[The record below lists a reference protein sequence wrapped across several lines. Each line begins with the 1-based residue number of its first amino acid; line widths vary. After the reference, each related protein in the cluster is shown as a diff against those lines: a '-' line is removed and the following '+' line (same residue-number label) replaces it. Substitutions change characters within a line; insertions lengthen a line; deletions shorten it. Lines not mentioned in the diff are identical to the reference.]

1 VDQKIR
7 GITVTI
13 NGDTTG
19 LGKALD
25 TVKKKSIGL
34 NRELKSVN
42 KALNFNPS
50 SASLL
55 TEKQKVLADSVR
67 AAREEL
73 KTLEAAQADVEKMYA
88 SGDIDRGAYLEF
100 QRQLEAARANVERLQ
115 DQLVEF
121 GGAAGQIMQQAGKK
135 VSEFGSTVEGIGNKL
150 MPISA
155 ATAAAGA
162 ATVKMAWDFE
172 DSMAKVSTIAD
183 TTEVPLEDLQAAI
196 LELSDESGIAAGE
209 IAENVYNAISAGQ
222 KTGDAVNFVRHATDL
237 ARAGFADSGN
247 SLDLLTTIMNA
258 YKLEANEV
266 TNVSDNLIATQ
277 NLGKTTVAEL
287 SSSMGKII
295 PTANAANVSLDQLCA
310 GYALMTANG
319 VATAESTTYMNS
331 MLNELNKSG
340 STVAKTLQDETGKGF
355 SDLMAE
361 GYTLGDVLGIV
372 SVAADD
378 QGLKFTDM
386 FGSAEAA
393 KAGLILLGN
402 SVSDVENGLVEAGG
416 STSQFNEM
424 LAGIQA
430 GAGGT
435 ESALEKLETKNR
447 KAQVA
452 FNLVKNA
459 ALDFGQVASGI
470 LAPYV
475 EQFAGVI
482 EKATDKLKNM
492 DEGQKKAVIT
502 FAAVVAA
509 AGPVLSVAGKGISI
523 VGNLITTGGK
533 IVTTF
538 QGASAAMK
546 AGASAFQL
554 AGAGA
559 KIAGVAIT
567 VLTSPITWIVA
578 GIAALVAGF
587 VLLYNHCEGFR
598 NGVNAIASGIKTAW
612 NASMD
617 ALKSTAQEKL
627 SAVRTAYEENG
638 GGIKG
643 AAAAAME
650 AVKGAYTFGLTFID
664 KLTGGK
670 LSAIAEK
677 FKNSRVGQIWTS
689 AMDTVKNATAIG
701 MDALTTTAQT
711 KLDAVRSA
719 YEENGGGL
727 KGIVAAT
734 MTGIR
739 EASTFGL
746 DFIDNLTGGKLSAIG
761 EKLRNSR
768 VGQIWTSAMDTV
780 KNATTIGM
788 DALKTTAQEKLSAVR
803 TAYEENGGGIKG
815 VVAATMTGI
824 QEASTF
830 GLDFIDNLTGGKLSA
845 IGEKFRNSRVGQ
857 IWTSAMDTVKNTTA
871 LGMEA
876 LKTTAQEKLDAVRSA
891 YEENGGGLKGIVAAT
906 MTGIQEANS
915 FGLDFVDTLT
925 DGKLSSIAER
935 FQSKMNA
942 AKTAV
947 TDTLDNIKS
956 AFSEK
961 IEAARS
967 AVAQGIEN
975 IKNCFK
981 FEWSL
986 PKLKLPH
993 ISITGEWGFNPPR
1006 VPTFGIS
1013 WYKYGGIL
1021 QGARIIGSLGDK
1033 YIGAGEAGPEAVLPL
1048 YSFYSELRNIITELV
1063 DRNAGPTEFNQYNS
1077 YYSPK
1082 DLSPAECARKTRDE
1096 TRQLLKNVK
1105 RA

>member
-1 VDQKIR
+1 MDQKIR

-25 TVKKKSIGL
+25 TVKKQSIGL

-55 TEKQKVLADSVR
+55 TEKQKVLTDSVR

-155 ATAAAGA
+155 ATAAAGV

-222 KTGDAVNFVRHATDL
+222 KIGDAVNFVRHATDL

-372 SVAADD
+372 SAAADD

-459 ALDFGQVASGI
+459 ALDFGQVASGM

-761 EKLRNSR
+761 EK
-768 VGQIWTSAMDTV
+768 
-780 KNATTIGM
+780 
-788 DALKTTAQEKLSAVR
+788 
-803 TAYEENGGGIKG
+803 
-815 VVAATMTGI
+815 
-824 QEASTF
+824 
-830 GLDFIDNLTGGKLSA
+830 
-845 IGEKFRNSRVGQ
+845 FRNSRVGQ

>member
-1 VDQKIR
+1 MDQKIR

-25 TVKKKSIGL
+25 TVKKQSIGL

-55 TEKQKVLADSVR
+55 TEKQKVLTDSVR

-73 KTLEAAQADVEKMYA
+73 KTLEAAQTDVEKMYA

-135 VSEFGSTVEGIGNKL
+135 VSEFGSTVESIGNKL

-196 LELSDESGIAAGE
+196 LELSDESGIAAGK

-222 KTGDAVNFVRHATDL
+222 ETGDAVNFVRHATDL
-237 ARAGFADSGN
+237 ARAGFADSGD

-258 YKLEANEV
+258 YKLKADEV
-266 TNVSDNLIATQ
+266 TDVSDNLIATQ

-310 GYALMTANG
+310 GYALMTSNG

-340 STVAKTLQDETGKGF
+340 STVAKTLQEETGKGF

-372 SVAADD
+372 SAAADD

-459 ALDFGQVASGI
+459 ALDFGQVASGM

-670 LSAIAEK
+670 LSAIGEK
-677 FKNSRVGQIWTS
+677 F
-689 AMDTVKNATAIG
+689 
-701 MDALTTTAQT
+701 
-711 KLDAVRSA
+711 
-719 YEENGGGL
+719 
-727 KGIVAAT
+727 
-734 MTGIR
+734 
-739 EASTFGL
+739 
-746 DFIDNLTGGKLSAIG
+746 
-761 EKLRNSR
+761 RNSR

-857 IWTSAMDTVKNTTA
+857 IWTPAMDTVKNTTA

-993 ISITGEWGFNPPR
+993 ISITGKWGFNPPR

-1048 YSFYSELRNIITELV
+1048 HSFYSELRNIITELV